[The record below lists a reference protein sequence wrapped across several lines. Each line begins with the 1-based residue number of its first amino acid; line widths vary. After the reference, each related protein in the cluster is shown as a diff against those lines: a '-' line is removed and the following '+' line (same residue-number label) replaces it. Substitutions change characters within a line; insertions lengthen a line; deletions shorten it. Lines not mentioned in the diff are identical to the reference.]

1 MSDTNATLGSCDA
14 QPPGGESWLPG
25 ASVTCSA
32 THTVTQSDLNAAN
45 ITNVAHATG
54 NPPGEGAPVTG
65 TSNTLVIDSVQSPA
79 LSLDKTA
86 DTASFD
92 AAGTLVTYSYLATN
106 TGNVTLDP
114 GSISVTRPGR
124 DTGHR
129 PTCGSSIDWRPATAP
144 WPRTWSSGER
154 PATPPTP
161 LTQAG
166 RRQAGSI
173 NNTGTATRHPA
184 GARTPARSAA
194 TLLGHQRSAT
204 QTPGTEP

>member
-1 MSDTNATLGSCDA
+1 MTKSSATHQLLDTLGQVITYSITATNSGNVALSGVSVSDTNATLGSCE
-14 QPPGGESWLPG
+14 PNLPVESLAPG

-86 DTASFD
+86 DTAEPLRRRRQRWSP
-92 AAGTLVTYSYLATN
+92 TSYLATN

-114 GSISVTRPGR
+114 VQASPDHPGR
-124 DTGHR
+124 DMATGLLSQSPTGAR
-129 PTCGSSIDWRPATAP
+129 PPACSA
-144 WPRTWSSGER
+144 TWSCESL
-154 PATPPTP
+154 PP
-161 LTQAG
+161 
-166 RRQAGSI
+166 
-173 NNTGTATRHPA
+173 
-184 GARTPARSAA
+184 
-194 TLLGHQRSAT
+194 
-204 QTPGTEP
+204 